1 MQIVDGSIHTSHY
14 IDDEYYQK
22 LVSDFSGWR
31 RSDRE
36 VTDPIFRDS
45 CRRFLDLEAR
55 FLDEVRLEDW
65 LKLYAPNCV
74 YWVPSSADGGDP
86 RKEVSISFDDRRRL
100 EDRIFRLST
109 GAAWSQRPTSRTV
122 RLISNIEVYAT
133 DQLEIVMVRSN
144 FQTTEFRAGETRL
157 WSGRY
162 AHRLRDVGNEF
173 EILVKQ
179 VNLINYD
186 QNLRNPSIIL

>member
-1 MQIVDGSIHTSHY
+1 MQTVDGSMHTSHY

-31 RSDRE
+31 RADRE
-36 VTDPIFRDS
+36 VTDPVFRDS
-45 CRRFLDLEAR
+45 CRRFLDFEAR
-55 FLDEVRLEDW
+55 FLDEVHFEDW
-65 LKLYAPNCV
+65 LKLFASNCV

-157 WSGRY
+157 WSGWY
-162 AHRLRDVGNEF
+162 GHRLRDVGNEY

>member
-1 MQIVDGSIHTSHY
+1 MQTVDGSIHTSHY

-31 RSDRE
+31 RADRE
-36 VTDPIFRDS
+36 VTDPVFRDS
-45 CRRFLDLEAR
+45 CQRFLDLEAR
-55 FLDEVRLEDW
+55 FLDEVRLEEW

-74 YWVPSSADGGDP
+74 YWVPSSADGDP

-144 FQTTEFRAGETRL
+144 FQITEFRAGETRL
-157 WSGRY
+157 WSGWY
-162 AHRLRDVGNEF
+162 AHRLRDSGNEY

>member
-1 MQIVDGSIHTSHY
+1 MQTVDGNVHKSHY
-14 IDDEYYQK
+14 IDDEYYQQ
-22 LVSDFSGWR
+22 LVSAFSGWR
-31 RSDRE
+31 RADRE
-36 VTDPIFRDS
+36 VTDPLFRDS

-65 LKLYAPNCV
+65 LKLYAHNCV
-74 YWVPSSADGGDP
+74 YWVPGSADGGDP

-162 AHRLRDVGNEF
+162 AHRLRDVGNGY

>member
-1 MQIVDGSIHTSHY
+1 MQTVDGSIHTPHY

-31 RSDRE
+31 RADRE
-36 VTDPIFRDS
+36 VTDPVFRDS

-74 YWVPSSADGGDP
+74 YWVPSSADGSDP
-86 RKEVSISFDDRRRL
+86 RREVSISFDDRRRL

-133 DQLEIVMVRSN
+133 DRLEIVMVKSN

-162 AHRLRDVGNEF
+162 SHRLRDVGNEF

>member
-1 MQIVDGSIHTSHY
+1 MQTVDGSIHTPHY

-36 VTDPIFRDS
+36 VTDPVFRDS

-74 YWVPSSADGGDP
+74 YWVPSSAEGCDP

-162 AHRLRDVGNEF
+162 SHRLRDVGNEF

>member
-1 MQIVDGSIHTSHY
+1 MQTVDGSIHTPHY

-31 RSDRE
+31 RVDRE
-36 VTDPIFRDS
+36 VTDPVFRDS

-74 YWVPSSADGGDP
+74 YWVPSSADGDP

-144 FQTTEFRAGETRL
+144 FQITEFRAGETRL
-157 WSGRY
+157 WSGWY
-162 AHRLRDVGNEF
+162 AHRLRDVGNEY

>member
-1 MQIVDGSIHTSHY
+1 MQTVDGSIHTPHY

-45 CRRFLDLEAR
+45 CRRFLALEAR

-86 RKEVSISFDDRRRL
+86 REEVSISFDDRRRL

-157 WSGRY
+157 WSGWY
-162 AHRLRDVGNEF
+162 GHRLRDVGNEY

>member
-1 MQIVDGSIHTSHY
+1 MQTVDGSIHTPHY

-31 RSDRE
+31 RADRE
-36 VTDPIFRDS
+36 VTDPVFRDS

-55 FLDEVRLEDW
+55 FLDEIRLEDW

-74 YWVPSSADGGDP
+74 YWVPSSAEGADP

-162 AHRLRDVGNEF
+162 SHRLRDVGNEF

>member
-1 MQIVDGSIHTSHY
+1 MQTVDGSIHTPHY

-31 RSDRE
+31 RADRE
-36 VTDPIFRDS
+36 VTDPVFRDS

-55 FLDEVRLEDW
+55 FLDEIRLEDW

-74 YWVPSSADGGDP
+74 YWVPSSAEGGDP
-86 RKEVSISFDDRRRL
+86 RKEVSIFFDDRRRL

-162 AHRLRDVGNEF
+162 SHRLRDVGNEF

>member
-1 MQIVDGSIHTSHY
+1 MQTVDGSIHTSHY

-36 VTDPIFRDS
+36 VTDPVFRDS

-74 YWVPSSADGGDP
+74 YWVPSSAEGGDP
-86 RKEVSISFDDRRRL
+86 REEVSISFDDRRRL

-133 DQLEIVMVRSN
+133 DRLEIVMVRSN

-162 AHRLRDVGNEF
+162 SHRLRDVGNEF